1 MTNIRITAGW
11 RALLAAF
18 AAVLLTTLPDSNVV
32 AAPLAISDVP
42 VFLNA
47 TNAEPLVMLALS
59 NDEQL
64 YHKAYTDFDD
74 VDGDGVIDSTYKD
87 IITYYGYFDSSK
99 CYSYSGAT
107 DAGNFVPTGTA
118 GGTNGHNCN
127 GSSGGGRWS
136 GNFLNWASMSR
147 MDALRKV
154 LFGGFRSTDTTGATT
169 LERAF
174 VPSDNHAWTKFYS
187 ASDLN
192 NYTPY
197 DLSTYSAGITLCNV
211 TPQDSSNHPSQT
223 TTTSPRLRVAK
234 GQFNDWAA
242 QESKQ
247 CLWAGENPA
256 GTGAWASNASNPG
269 ASPTSTDKIDEF
281 TVRVQVCVSASL
293 VGTEKCK
300 AYGSSLKPVGLLQDF
315 ADADQL
321 KIRFGLMTGT
331 YGKRKSGGE
340 LRKNVARF
348 TDEVNPADG
357 TFTGTAG
364 IVSSINL
371 MRISRYSYTDPGYG
385 GTDGCPSGQNT
396 WTNGKCSDW
405 GNPMGEMFLE
415 ALRYFVGGKSPN
427 PNFTSDDTPWIAN
440 LTSPAWVNP
449 YGAASTSPAGGGGS
463 VCAKPNVLPIST
475 GVVSFDNDEYTTA
488 SDIPGLSASTLNTN
502 TDNIGANEGINGR
515 QWYVG
520 SLIGG
525 SPNDVCSSQ
534 TVNSL
539 SAVTGICPEAAGLQ
553 GSFQV
558 GGLAYY
564 AHLHSLQ
571 TVGGKATPTVDTYA
585 VSLAPPTPSLKIPV
599 GGSTVTL
606 LPAGYNL
613 RNSNAMQLI
622 NFRVISQAA
631 DASSGT
637 YFMNFENAPAGSD
650 YDNDMK
656 GYMSYVVSAGTV
668 KVTMWLT
675 GSSAG
680 ATQTMGYTISGVTNP
695 GTYYL
700 VSNTNSFTAND
711 GTSKFFSTTTTAV
724 DSACAT
730 AGFPGTSDEYGVAS
744 AGVLGAC
751 HYNVADTGGTVLSR
765 YMRGIKT
772 HTAGSASTGL
782 LKQPLWY
789 AAKYGGF
796 KDIDSDGK
804 PSSTNEWDANGDG
817 TPDNYFFVT
826 NPSLLETQLSNAFNA
841 ILAHSGSAS
850 GASVNSGSVSSTTR
864 VYEGSFDTSSW
875 GGHLFA
881 FQINTDDSLNPA
893 AAWDAAQKFPV
904 FTSRNILTTGGA
916 TGGGIPFQWASLNT
930 TQQAQLHPTDSVAN
944 GQARLNYLRG
954 DRSQEQSQGGAFRN
968 RDSPLGDIVDSSPVY
983 VAAPPFR
990 YSDSL
995 EATPYSSFRAAKASR
1010 TPMVYVGANDGMLH
1024 AFIASANA
1032 TLPDPAAAGTEQF
1045 AFIPSVVFPN
1055 LYQLTNVAY
1064 NHLYYVDGQPTVAD
1078 AYFSGAWHTVLAAGL
1093 NKGGR
1098 EIYALDVTNPT
1109 SVTESGA
1116 ASTVLW
1122 EFTSNQDA
1130 DLGYTFSRPAIVRLH
1145 NGTWAAVFG
1154 NGYNGTGTGH
1164 AVLFIVNIKDGTL
1177 IKKIDTMS
1185 GTGLTPNGLATP
1197 AIVDVDSDG
1206 IADYVYA
1213 GDLLGNLWKFD
1224 LNSNSVSSWSIPYAA
1239 GSNPAPLFTA
1249 TDSLGN
1255 PQPITEKPSV
1265 GFGPAGSG
1273 LVVVF
1278 GTGKLIEATD
1288 RNIDTA
1294 HPKVQTFYG
1303 IFDPNTGKPA
1313 DMVSGR
1319 SVLQQQTI
1327 LAEQSVVV
1335 PTLQS
1340 DGTTVDATDNIRV
1353 VSQKKVTLA
1362 TQRGWYLDL
1371 VSPVNGYEGERS
1383 ISDPILR
1390 NGQAIFTTAIPNSD
1404 PCAYGGR
1411 SWLMDVD
1418 ALTGGDLSYI
1428 AFDLNGDK
1436 NFNDN
1441 DTVLITLP
1449 DGSTVRKPIS
1459 GWQTD
1464 NGMSTKSGVVS
1475 DGPIDRLVNGG
1486 TNGNCGSNNE
1496 PACKTK
1502 GVNQGPGATGRQSWR
1517 QLR

>member
-1 MTNIRITAGW
+1 MINIRAAALR
-11 RALLAAF
+11 RALLATCAG
-18 AAVLLTTLPDSNVV
+18 VLLTTLLDSSAV

-74 VDGDGVIDSTYKD
+74 VDGDGAIDSTYKD
-87 IITYYGYFDSSK
+87 TINYYGYFDPGK
-99 CYSYSGAT
+99 CYSYSGAL
-107 DAGNFVPTGTA
+107 DSGSFGPTGVA

-136 GNFLNWASMSR
+136 GNFLNWASMTR

-154 LFGGFRSTDTTGATT
+154 LFGGYRSTDTTSATT

-197 DLSTYSAGITLCNV
+197 DIGTYTAGITLCNV

-223 TTTSPRLRVAK
+223 TTTSPRLRIAK

-247 CLWAGENPA
+247 CLWTGENP
-256 GTGAWASNASNPG
+256 TGSSAWASNASNPG
-269 ASPTSTDKIDEF
+269 ASPASTDKIDEF
-281 TVRVQVCVSASL
+281 TVRVQVCVSAAL
-293 VGTEKCK
+293 LGTEKCK
-300 AYGSSLKPVGLLQDF
+300 AYGTSLKPVGLLQNF
-315 ADADQL
+315 ADADVL

-331 YGKRKSGGE
+331 YGMRKSGGE

-348 TDEVNPADG
+348 TDEINSANG
-357 TFTGTAG
+357 TFTGTPG

-371 MRISRYSYTDPGYG
+371 MRISRYSYSDPGYG

-396 WTNGKCSDW
+396 WVNGKCSDW

-427 PNFTSDDTPWIAN
+427 PGFISDDTTWIAN

-449 YGAASTSPAGGGGS
+449 YGAASTSPVGGGGS
-463 VCAKPNVLPIST
+463 VCAKPNILPIST
-475 GVVSFDNDEYTTA
+475 GVVSFDNDEYGTA
-488 SDIPGLSASTLNTN
+488 SDIPGLSATSLNSST
-502 TDNIGANEGINGR
+502 DSIGAIEGINGNK
-515 QWYVG
+515 WYVG
-520 SLIGG
+520 SLTGG

-534 TVNSL
+534 TINNL

-553 GSFQV
+553 GSFQI

-571 TVGGKATPTVDTYA
+571 TVSGKATPTLDTYA

-599 GGSTVTL
+599 GSGTVTL
-606 LPAGYNL
+606 IPAGYNL

-622 NFRVISQAA
+622 NFRVITQAA
-631 DASSGT
+631 DNSSGT

-668 KVTMWLT
+668 KVTMWET

-680 ATQTMGYTISGVTNP
+680 ATQTMGYTISGVTDP

-711 GTSKFFSTTTTAV
+711 GTSKFFSTTQAAINT
-724 DSACAT
+724 ACAA
-730 AGFPGTSDEYGVAS
+730 AGFPGTADEYGVAS
-744 AGVLGAC
+744 TGVLGAC
-751 HYNVADTGGTVLSR
+751 HYNVADTGGTVQSR
-765 YMRGIKT
+765 YMRGIKS
-772 HTAGSASTGL
+772 HTAGSSSTGL

-796 KDIDSDGK
+796 RDIDKDGK
-804 PSSTNEWDANGDG
+804 PDTTNEWDANADG

-826 NPSLLETQLSNAFNA
+826 NPSMLETQLSNAFNA
-841 ILAHSGSAS
+841 ILAHAGSAAS
-850 GASVNSGSVSSTTR
+850 ASVNSGSVSSTTR

-875 GGHLFA
+875 GGHLYA
-881 FQINTDDSLNPA
+881 FQINTNDTLNPA

-904 FTSRNILTTGGA
+904 PTSRNILTTGG
-916 TGGGIPFQWASLNT
+916 TSGGGIPFQWVSLNGA
-930 TQQAQLHPTDSVAN
+930 QQGLLQNTDTVAI

-954 DRSQEQSQGGAFRN
+954 DRTKEQSQGGPFRN
-968 RDSPLGDIVDSSPVY
+968 RDSPLGDIVNSSPAY
-983 VAAPPFR
+983 MAAPPFR

-995 EATPYSSFRAAKASR
+995 ESTPYSSFRSAKANR
-1010 TPMVYVGANDGMLH
+1010 TPMVYVGANDGMMH
-1024 AFIASANA
+1024 AFIASSNA

-1045 AFIPSVVFPN
+1045 AFIPSMVFPN
-1055 LYQLTNVAY
+1055 LYQLTNVSY
-1064 NHLYYVDGQPTVAD
+1064 SHLYYADGQPTVGD
-1078 AYFSGAWHTVLAAGL
+1078 AYFGSAWHTVLAAGL

-1098 EIYALDVTNPT
+1098 EIYALDVTDPA
-1109 SVTESGA
+1109 SITESSA

-1122 EFTSNQDA
+1122 EYTWNQDA
-1130 DLGYTFSRPAIVRLH
+1130 DLGYTFSRPQIVRLH
-1145 NGTWAAVFG
+1145 NGVWAAVFG

-1164 AVLFIVNIKDGTL
+1164 AVLFIVNLKDGTL
-1177 IKKIDTMS
+1177 IKKIDTKV
-1185 GTGLTPNGLATP
+1185 GTTTTPNGLATP
-1197 AIVDVDSDG
+1197 AVVDVDGDG
-1206 IADYVYA
+1206 ITDYVYA
-1213 GDLLGNLWKFD
+1213 GDLLGNMWKFN
-1224 LNSNSVSSWSIPYAA
+1224 LTSNSVASWSIPYAS
-1239 GSNPAPLFTA
+1239 GSNPAALFTA

-1255 PQPITEKPSV
+1255 PQPITEKPSI
-1265 GFGPAGSG
+1265 GFGPSGAG

-1294 HPKVQTFYG
+1294 NPRVQSLYG
-1303 IFDPNTGKPA
+1303 IFDPNTNTA
-1313 DMVSGR
+1313 TDTVSDR
-1319 SVLQQQTI
+1319 SLLQQQTI
-1327 LAEQSVVV
+1327 LVEQSVTV
-1335 PTLQS
+1335 PTLQP
-1340 DGTTVDATDNIRV
+1340 DGTTVTQTDNIRI
-1353 VSQKKVTLA
+1353 VSQNKITLGS
-1362 TQRGWYLDL
+1362 QRGWYLDL
-1371 VSPVNGYEGERS
+1371 KSPVNGYEGERS
-1383 ISDPILR
+1383 VSDPVLR
-1390 NGQAIFTTAIPNSD
+1390 NGQAIFTTVIPNSD
-1404 PCAYGGR
+1404 PCAYGGK

-1418 ALTGGDLSYI
+1418 ALTGADLSYV

-1436 NFNDN
+1436 NFNDT
-1441 DTVLITLP
+1441 DTVTMTLP
-1449 DGSTVRKPIS
+1449 NGSTVKVPVS
-1459 GWQTD
+1459 GWQID
-1464 NGMSTKSGVVS
+1464 MSTRSAVVT
-1475 DGPIDRLVNGG
+1475 DGSIDRLINPSPDG
-1486 TNGNCGSNNE
+1486 TCATNPDSCG
-1496 PACKTK
+1496 TK